1 MVTPS
6 KAQGGLE
13 LTACCLQ
20 LQVHPGVHTQ
30 ATSAVLQL
38 SHDYKQTCCFQTFPF
53 LVPISSFI
61 LNTNASSVPLLE
73 DRLLSLPPA
82 LSSEFLS
89 KSKKEKKI
97 LSQLFF
103 SLILSKG
110 YRSFWSTSKCCW
122 QGHNWTFFPLQ
133 YRHYR
138 KDDYPWPYYSLP
150 LATLLH
156 LGANLLAHQVLPHS
170 CHWHFPKLLLERPL
184 ACLAHK
190 VPFCLQCILSRSISL
205 PCKQC
210 PQSPGDSPAQA
221 PSPCLLKREALLLLQ

>member
-1 MVTPS
+1 MKWRGACREGQSIVMVVSGSWIFLSSSISMMTPS
-6 KAQGGLE
+6 KAQGGPE

-20 LQVHPGVHTQ
+20 LQVHPGAYSR
-30 ATSAVLQL
+30 ATFAFLQL
-38 SHDYKQTCCFQTFPF
+38 PHDYKQTCSFQTFPL
-53 LVPISSFI
+53 LVPISFFI
-61 LNTNASSVPLLE
+61 QNTHASSVPLLE
-73 DRLLSLPPA
+73 DRLLSLTPA

-89 KSKKEKKI
+89 KSKKKKYI
-97 LSQLFF
+97 SQVFF

-170 CHWHFPKLLLERPL
+170 CYCWHFPKLLLGPPL
-184 ACLAHK
+184 ACLT
-190 VPFCLQCILSRSISL
+190 
-205 PCKQC
+205 
-210 PQSPGDSPAQA
+210 
-221 PSPCLLKREALLLLQ
+221 

>member
-1 MVTPS
+1 MIANKLKSV
-6 KAQGGLE
+6 
-13 LTACCLQ
+13 
-20 LQVHPGVHTQ
+20 
-30 ATSAVLQL
+30 
-38 SHDYKQTCCFQTFPF
+38 QTFPF
-53 LVPISSFI
+53 LVPISFFI
-61 LNTNASSVPLLE
+61 HNTNASSVPLLE

-89 KSKKEKKI
+89 KRKKKKI

-138 KDDYPWPYYSLP
+138 EDDYPWPYYSLP

-170 CHWHFPKLLLERPL
+170 CHCWHFPKLLLERPL
-184 ACLAHK
+184 ACLTQK
-190 VPFCLQCILSRSISL
+190 VPLWLQHILSRRHFPPLQAVSPQPWGTATPSSL
-205 PCKQC
+205 PTSIKEGSTAASTEVNTSTCNRLQ
-210 PQSPGDSPAQA
+210 AQVKSQHVSCFKIKKHA
-221 PSPCLLKREALLLLQ
+221 